1 MSTPLASPQPARRA
15 TGQPLLAVVIGISV
29 VAALAMLLNDIV
41 RIAYLLGDGYTL
53 EASVGSPN
61 GIPAELPA
69 DTAQSSSQVWTV
81 LISTSEVV
89 PTAPLLQTV
98 ALALT
103 SLTFLLAA
111 AVVIM
116 LCVRLWTGRTFARST
131 AAGMLALSVL
141 AVIVSVLA
149 PWLQHR
155 ADAIALDHLGYSA
168 RDGERWALVRQFD
181 LGSVDAALMT
191 LGVVLVLTALVYVG
205 AQRLQRDTDGL
216 V

>member
-1 MSTPLASPQPARRA
+1 
-15 TGQPLLAVVIGISV
+15 LLAVVIGISV

-41 RIAYLLGDGYTL
+41 RIAYLLNDGYTL

-61 GIPAELPA
+61 GIPAGLPA
-69 DTAQSSSQVWTV
+69 DSAQSSSQFWTV
-81 LISTSEVV
+81 LISTSEAV
-89 PTAPLLQTV
+89 PTAPLLQV
-98 ALALT
+98 IAVALT

-111 AVVIM
+111 AVVTL
-116 LCVRLWTGRTFARST
+116 LCARLWTGRTFSRST
-131 AAGMLALSVL
+131 AGGMLALGVL

-155 ADAIALDHLGYSA
+155 ADAIALDHLGYSDQA
-168 RDGERWALVRQFD
+168 GDRWALVPQFD
-181 LGSVDAALMT
+181 LGSIDAALMT
-191 LGVVLVLTALVYVG
+191 LGVVLVLAALVYLG